1 MVEVINSVPTSANAE
16 YYAKIVAE
24 KAVLRRLISRLTES
38 INQAY
43 DGASPSDEIIA
54 GAEKALIDVSENA
67 NRSGFKN
74 IRDILNINLVAWKP
88 ARFKPLILRVLRQ
101 AIAIWTI

>member
-1 MVEVINSVPTSANAE
+1 MRSITRRLLP
-16 YYAKIVAE
+16 K

-54 GAEKALIDVSENA
+54 GAEKL
-67 NRSGFKN
+67 
-74 IRDILNINLVAWKP
+74 
-88 ARFKPLILRVLRQ
+88 
-101 AIAIWTI
+101 

>member
-1 MVEVINSVPTSANAE
+1 MLP
-16 YYAKIVAE
+16 K

-74 IRDILNINLVAWKP
+74 IRDILNINFGSLKP